1 MRATLCR
8 LARVRSPRLIGG
20 KYWSLLMKAAYYD
33 REDEMRDLFAKGADI
48 HARDWDGLTALHWAA
63 GEGHARIVRLLLRCG
78 ADVNATDHEAWT
90 ALHRAAWKGHDRIIA
105 PVLMDAGADITALTR
120 EGDNAL
126 HTASRFGHAAAARAL
141 LKAGADADSRNGMGK
156 TPLAMSAGR
165 EVDLV
170 FRDHSQ

>member
-1 MRATLCR
+1 MWFMI
-8 LARVRSPRLIGG
+8 LIGFG
-20 KYWSLLMKAAYYD
+20 SGYSQFRITVHSQASTRGD
-33 REDEMRDLFAKGADI
+33 KGGSSNI
-48 HARDWDGLTALHWAA
+48 
-63 GEGHARIVRLLLRCG
+63 G
-78 ADVNATDHEAWT
+78 ATCDVSDFC
-90 ALHRAAWKGHDRIIA
+90 
-105 PVLMDAGADITALTR
+105 R